1 MQPGKSSR
9 RVAFVYDE
17 LLARDIFRPD
27 HPLKPAR
34 VRYLYELLV
43 AYGVFDGVSRW
54 VVSPQPATEEH
65 ILAVHSPDYVDIV
78 RRYDREKRVP
88 EHALARYGITRYGDT
103 PPFEGM
109 YDYALLVCGASLE
122 AARLVVEKQ
131 AEVAFNA
138 AGGVNHHAH
147 RNYASGFGIFNDAAV
162 AIAWLLQQG
171 HRVAY
176 VDIDV
181 HHGDGV
187 EAIFEDD
194 NRVLTISL
202 HESTRSLFP
211 GPRGGF
217 AENIG
222 TGRGTGFAV
231 NVPLA
236 PATDDETWLW
246 AFDQV
251 VPPLLGA
258 FKPDVLVTQLGV
270 DTHFRDPLAHLQLT
284 THGFA
289 AAVERLA
296 ALSPGRWVALG
307 GGGYHV
313 PTAVRAWAL
322 AYGSMAG
329 ILLPD
334 EVPATYCARYPEIA
348 YLHDREQPRLD
359 PVLQR
364 HVRAFAEQSVAT
376 VKRLVF
382 PVHGLPS

>member
-1 MQPGKSSR
+1 MTMQSVDPAR
-9 RVAFVYDE
+9 RVAFIYDE
-17 LLARDIFRPD
+17 ALAREIFRPD
-27 HPLKPAR
+27 HPLKPVR
-34 VRYLYELLV
+34 VRYLYELLE
-43 AYGVFDGVSRW
+43 AYQVFDGVWRW
-54 VVSPQPATEEH
+54 VAPPRPATEER
-65 ILAVHSPDYVDIV
+65 ILAVHSPDYVEIV
-78 RRYDREKRVP
+78 RRYDREKSVP
-88 EHALARYGITRYGDT
+88 EHALARYGITSYGDT
-103 PPFEGM
+103 PPFDGM

-122 AARLVVEKQ
+122 AARLVVEGQ
-131 AEVAFNA
+131 AGVAFNA

-147 RNYASGFGIFNDAAV
+147 RDHASGFGIFNDAAV
-162 AIAWLLQQG
+162 AIAWLRELG
-171 HRVAY
+171 LRVAY

-194 NRVLTISL
+194 DRVLTISL

-222 TGRGTGFAV
+222 TERGLGYAV

-289 AAVERLA
+289 AAVQRLVG
-296 ALSPGRWVALG
+296 LSPGRWVALG

-322 AYGSMAG
+322 AYGIMAG
-329 ILLPD
+329 IALPD
-334 EVPATYCARYPEIA
+334 EVPAGYRARYPEIA
-348 YLHDREQPRLD
+348 YLHDRERPHLD
-359 PVLQR
+359 PALQQQ
-364 HVRAFAEQSVAT
+364 VRIFAQRSVET
-376 VKRLVF
+376 IKRLVF
-382 PVHGLPS
+382 PLHGL

>member
-1 MQPGKSSR
+1 MTMQSTDPAR
-9 RVAFVYDE
+9 RVAFVYDSA
-17 LLARDIFRPD
+17 LAREIFRPD
-27 HPLKPAR
+27 HPLKPVR
-34 VRYLYELLV
+34 VRYLYELLE
-43 AYGVFDGVSRW
+43 AYQVFDGALRW
-54 VVSPQPATEEH
+54 IAPPRPATEEQV
-65 ILAVHSPDYVDIV
+65 LAAHSPDYVEIV
-78 RRYDREKRVP
+78 RRYDREKSVP

-103 PPFEGM
+103 PPFDGM

-122 AARLVVEKQ
+122 AARLVVEGQ

-147 RNYASGFGIFNDAAV
+147 RDHASGFGIFNDAAV
-162 AIAWLLQQG
+162 AIAWLRELSL
-171 HRVAY
+171 RVAY

-187 EAIFEDD
+187 EAIFADD
-194 NRVLTISL
+194 DRVLTISL

-222 TGRGTGFAV
+222 TGRGLGYAV

-236 PATDDETWLW
+236 PATDDETWLA
-246 AFDQV
+246 AFDEV

-289 AAVERLA
+289 AAVQRLS

-322 AYGSMAG
+322 AFSIMAG
-329 ILLPD
+329 IALPD
-334 EVPATYCARYPEIA
+334 EVPVGYHARYPEIT
-348 YLHDREQPRLD
+348 YLHDRQRPHLD
-359 PVLQR
+359 SALRQQVRMFAQR
-364 HVRAFAEQSVAT
+364 SVET
-376 VKRLVF
+376 IKQLVF
-382 PVHGLPS
+382 PLHGL